1 MERGV
6 GIAIFSIGIFFAST
20 GSWEVAAILGVI
32 GLVYI
37 FVRSREVK

>member
-6 GIAIFSIGIFFAST
+6 GIVIFSIGIFFALT
-20 GSWEVAAILGVI
+20 GSWEVAIVLGLI

-37 FVRSREVK
+37 FVRTREVK

>member
-1 MERGV
+1 MQRIMGV
-6 GIAIFSIGIFFAST
+6 VVFAIGIFFALT
-20 GSWEVAAILGVI
+20 GSWEIATVLGLI